1 MVVQKVTGMREEGI
15 SMSRRHSIVRH
26 QANYFYV
33 PLEDD
38 FLAMYDKI
46 AKELDPEKIQQGK
59 SKSASSDCKAMIAAI
74 LEGWMNSKRSSAKGE
89 EDLYSYFSIDQLVQ
103 QLRGRY
109 KRSVIIQCLGEMEVE
124 GTYTDPQTGDTH
136 TGTIKKRPYLQ
147 NMYGYVLNLPVVQ
160 TLIDALPEQSPYD
173 IKARPILGRPKKSSP
188 KKDGIISEESSPE
201 INGFKMDGIPEE
213 KSSPKKDG
221 ISVKQSKNGLI
232 NEKSSPKK
240 DTPFYTQNSN
250 TQNSNNTEG
259 TNVGSE
265 RIQVTKPEPDSLA
278 LSLTSSS
285 LSSQVI
291 PNVEKLSPIEN
302 VTPVEAPASTHL
314 EPPVRSMGDYSEAQL
329 RKLSE
334 IELYALLTPNQKEI
348 LARWRSLFNAPIKL
362 DGKLARA
369 LHDLEP
375 YNPSADTLEQIRKY
389 CFTIDRATDAFP
401 KGYYKTKGVK
411 LWDVV
416 EHYADWVQTQELAAP
431 APKKRKMTDAER
443 NALPY

>member
-1 MVVQKVTGMREEGI
+1 
-15 SMSRRHSIVRH
+15 MSRRHSVVRH

-38 FLAMYDKI
+38 FLAMYEKI

-59 SKSASSDCKAMIAAI
+59 PKSASSDCKAMIAAI
-74 LEGWMNSKRSSAKGE
+74 LEGWMNSKRTTAKGE

-124 GTYTDPQTGDTH
+124 GTCTDPQTGDIH

-160 TLIDALPEQSPYD
+160 ALIDALPEQSPYD

-188 KKDGIISEESSPE
+188 KTDGISEECSPKKDC
-201 INGFKMDGIPEE
+201 IKEE

-221 ISVKQSKNGLI
+221 ISVKQSKNGPI
-232 NEKSSPKK
+232 NAKSSPKK

-259 TNVGSE
+259 KNVGGKT
-265 RIQVTKPEPDSLA
+265 IQATKTEPDSST

-285 LSSQVI
+285 SSQLLHI
-291 PNVEKLSPIEN
+291 GEKLSTQET
-302 VTPVEAPASTHL
+302 VTPSQI
-314 EPPVRSMGDYSEAQL
+314 PVPSESNEVKRVQGYWKSL
-329 RKLSE
+329 GLIVKISEHWVILSE
-334 IELYALLTPNQKEI
+334 HVHSFEEMD
-348 LARWRSLFNAPIKL
+348 SLFKHTQSWVNN
-362 DGKLARA
+362 
-369 LHDLEP
+369 
-375 YNPSADTLEQIRKY
+375 NPRV
-389 CFTIDRATDAFP
+389 TD
-401 KGYYKTKGVK
+401 KTVHPGNLVNCLNGWKQAQVSLTQVSQTK
-411 LWDVV
+411 EKEVV
-416 EHYADWVQTQELAAP
+416 TVGNRHLVSFSSRPRL
-431 APKKRKMTDAER
+431 
-443 NALPY
+443 